1 MDASTSSGSHDS
13 WCPQGYVRPSS
24 YKVCLC
30 HILELL
36 LVMRCWS
43 HKSLLF
49 SRMSLILLKSGS
61 QQCCPQPR
69 PHSIVS
75 GFHFPTSCRE
85 GRREWRKIS
94 SYYFS
99 ILCCLN
105 NIHNI
110 SSIVKY
116 ILISQTLSY
125 KCAVGT
131 FSVDLKWSWFVNNKL
146 RNVAANGL
154 FVFTIT
160 KKQICHIFEAAKSL
174 SSQAITVFLT
184 SPIFKK
190 WIHSFQL

>member
-1 MDASTSSGSHDS
+1 MQLVWEPLSQGNISTSPMDASTLSGSPDS
-13 WCPQGYVRPSS
+13 WGPQGYVRPSS

-75 GFHFPTSCRE
+75 SFHFPASCRE

-94 SYYFS
+94 SHYFS

-105 NIHNI
+105 NIHN
-110 SSIVKY
+110 KP
-116 ILISQTLSY
+116 
-125 KCAVGT
+125 G
-131 FSVDLKWSWFVNNKL
+131 
-146 RNVAANGL
+146 G
-154 FVFTIT
+154 
-160 KKQICHIFEAAKSL
+160 KSL
-174 SSQAITVFLT
+174 IECHRFSTVWVYFLYFYSLKELKT
-184 SPIFKK
+184 N
-190 WIHSFQL
+190 